1 MFEKIIKMDNLVE
14 SYFGPLSREYC
25 AYFYFLSLF
34 FGLFFVI
41 TLVSILILV
50 LTQTNKINTMFIAN
64 SVFVLLNLFLG
75 YFVNR
80 LLNTMCI
87 RSL

>member
-1 MFEKIIKMDNLVE
+1 MDNLVE
-14 SYFGPLSREYC
+14 SYFGPLPREYC
-25 AYFYFLSLF
+25 AYFYFLSIF
-34 FGLFFVI
+34 FAIFFVI
-41 TLVSILILV
+41 TLVSILL
-50 LTQTNKINTMFIAN
+50 LLFTQSSKINALFITN
-64 SVFVLLNLFLG
+64 SVFVLINLFLG

>member
-1 MFEKIIKMDNLVE
+1 MDNLVE
-14 SYFGPLSREYC
+14 SYFGPLPREYC

-41 TLVSILILV
+41 TLISIVILFF
-50 LTQTNKINTMFIAN
+50 TQTSKINTLFIVN
-64 SVFVLLNLFLG
+64 STFVLINLFLG